1 MKRISNVNSFSA
13 IIDRLI
19 IENLKIIQFVD
30 QNKLKEA
37 EQQNEII
44 FELKIELD
52 LIYQEFI
59 ENKYKSI
66 GEQRTY
72 TNDNLFSDL
81 FRLCLSNYCIAKGD
95 KLKIEESNKSVVD
108 INNLKNYILAVRENL
123 EERSK
128 CKNSLEKYNE
138 LYR

>member
-1 MKRISNVNSFSA
+1 MKRMSNVNSFSS

-37 EQQNEII
+37 NQQNEII
-44 FELKIELD
+44 YELKSELD
-52 LIYQEFI
+52 MIYNELL
-59 ENKYKSI
+59 ENRYKSI

-72 TNDNLFSDL
+72 NSENLFTDL
-81 FRLCLSNYCIAKGD
+81 FRLCLNNYSIAKGD
-95 KLKIEESNKSVVD
+95 KLKIEESKKDVVNVD
-108 INNLKNYILAVRENL
+108 MLKNYINAVRENL

-128 CKNSLEKYNE
+128 SKNNLENIK
-138 LYR
+138 

>member
-1 MKRISNVNSFSA
+1 MKRMSNVNSFSA

-30 QNKLKEA
+30 QNKLEEA
-37 EQQNEII
+37 EQQNVII
-44 FELKIELD
+44 SELKTELN
-52 LIYQEFI
+52 LIYQELL
-59 ENKYKSI
+59 ENRYKSI

-81 FRLCLSNYCIAKGD
+81 FRLCLNNYCIAKGD
-95 KLKIEESNKSVVD
+95 KLKVEESKKGIVNVD
-108 INNLKNYILAVRENL
+108 MLKNYINAVRENL

-128 CKNSLEKYNE
+128 SKNNLENIK
-138 LYR
+138 

>member
-1 MKRISNVNSFSA
+1 MQRISNVNSFSA

-30 QNKLKEA
+30 QDKLIEA

-44 FELKIELD
+44 SELKIELS
-52 LIYQEFI
+52 LIYQEVLQS
-59 ENKYKSI
+59 KYHSI

-72 TNDNLFSDL
+72 SSDNLFADL
-81 FRLCLSNYCIAKGD
+81 FRLCLNNYCIAKGD
-95 KLKIEESNKSVVD
+95 KLKIEESKKDVIDV
-108 INNLKNYILAVRENL
+108 NNLKNYVMFVRRNL

-128 CKNSLEKYNE
+128 SKNNLENISI
-138 LYR
+138 

>member
-1 MKRISNVNSFSA
+1 MSNVNSFSA

-30 QNKLKEA
+30 QNKLEEA
-37 EQQNEII
+37 EQQNVII
-44 FELKIELD
+44 SELKMELD
-52 LIYQEFI
+52 LIYQELL
-59 ENKYKSI
+59 ENRYKSI

-81 FRLCLSNYCIAKGD
+81 FRLCLNNYCIAKGD
-95 KLKIEESNKSVVD
+95 KLKIEEINKSFVNID
-108 INNLKNYILAVRENL
+108 NLKNYILAVRENL

-128 CKNSLEKYNE
+128 SKNNLENIK
-138 LYR
+138 

>member
-1 MKRISNVNSFSA
+1 MKRMSNVNSFSA

-30 QNKLKEA
+30 QNKLEEA
-37 EQQNEII
+37 EQQNVII
-44 FELKIELD
+44 SELKTELD
-52 LIYQEFI
+52 LIYQELL
-59 ENKYKSI
+59 ENRYISI

-81 FRLCLSNYCIAKGD
+81 FRLCLNNYCIAKGD
-95 KLKIEESNKSVVD
+95 KLKIEESNKEVIDV
-108 INNLKNYILAVRENL
+108 NNLKNYVMFVRGNL

-128 CKNSLEKYNE
+128 SKNNLENI
-138 LYR
+138 

>member
-1 MKRISNVNSFSA
+1 MKRMSNVNSFSA

-30 QNKLKEA
+30 QNKLEEA
-37 EQQNEII
+37 EQQNVII
-44 FELKIELD
+44 SELKNELD
-52 LIYQEFI
+52 LIYQELL
-59 ENKYKSI
+59 ENRYKSI

-81 FRLCLSNYCIAKGD
+81 FRLCLNNYCIAKGD
-95 KLKIEESNKSVVD
+95 KLKIEESNKEVIDV
-108 INNLKNYILAVRENL
+108 NNLKNYVMFVRGNL

-128 CKNSLEKYNE
+128 SKNNL
-138 LYR
+138 

>member
-30 QNKLKEA
+30 QNKLVEA
-37 EQQNEII
+37 EQQNVII
-44 FELKIELD
+44 NALKIELD
-52 LIYQEFI
+52 LIYQELL
-59 ENKYKSI
+59 ENRYKSI

-81 FRLCLSNYCIAKGD
+81 FKLCLNNYCISKGD
-95 KLKIEESNKSVVD
+95 KLKIEESNKSIVD

-128 CKNSLEKYNE
+128 SKNNLEKIK
-138 LYR
+138 

>member
-1 MKRISNVNSFSA
+1 MKRMSNVNSFSA

-30 QNKLKEA
+30 QNKLEEA
-37 EQQNEII
+37 EQQNVII
-44 FELKIELD
+44 SELKTELN
-52 LIYQEFI
+52 LIYQELL
-59 ENKYKSI
+59 ENRYKSI

-81 FRLCLSNYCIAKGD
+81 FRLCLNNYCIAKGD
-95 KLKIEESNKSVVD
+95 KLKVEESKKGIVNVD
-108 INNLKNYILAVRENL
+108 MLKNYINAVRENL

-128 CKNSLEKYNE
+128 SKNNLEKIK
-138 LYR
+138 

>member
-1 MKRISNVNSFSA
+1 MKRMSNVNSFSA

-37 EQQNEII
+37 EQQNVII
-44 FELKIELD
+44 SELKMELD
-52 LIYQEFI
+52 LIYQELL
-59 ENKYKSI
+59 ENRYKSI

-81 FRLCLSNYCIAKGD
+81 FRLCLNNYCIAKGD
-95 KLKIEESNKSVVD
+95 KLKVEESKKGIVNVD
-108 INNLKNYILAVRENL
+108 MLKNYINAVRENL

-128 CKNSLEKYNE
+128 SKNNLEKIK
-138 LYR
+138 

>member
-1 MKRISNVNSFSA
+1 MSNVNSFSA

-30 QNKLKEA
+30 QNKLEEA
-37 EQQNEII
+37 EQQNVII
-44 FELKIELD
+44 SELKTELN
-52 LIYQEFI
+52 LIYQELL
-59 ENKYKSI
+59 ENRYKSI

-81 FRLCLSNYCIAKGD
+81 FRLCLNNYCIAKGD
-95 KLKIEESNKSVVD
+95 KLKVEESKKGIVNVD
-108 INNLKNYILAVRENL
+108 MLKNYINAVRENL

-128 CKNSLEKYNE
+128 SKNNLEKIK
-138 LYR
+138 

>member
-1 MKRISNVNSFSA
+1 MKRVSNVNSFSA

-30 QNKLKEA
+30 QNKLEEA
-37 EQQNEII
+37 EQQNVII
-44 FELKIELD
+44 SELKTELN
-52 LIYQEFI
+52 LIYQELL
-59 ENKYKSI
+59 ENRYKSI

-81 FRLCLSNYCIAKGD
+81 FRLCLNNYCIAKGD
-95 KLKIEESNKSVVD
+95 KLKIEEINKSFVNID
-108 INNLKNYILAVRENL
+108 NLKNYILAVRENL

-128 CKNSLEKYNE
+128 SKNNLENIK
-138 LYR
+138 